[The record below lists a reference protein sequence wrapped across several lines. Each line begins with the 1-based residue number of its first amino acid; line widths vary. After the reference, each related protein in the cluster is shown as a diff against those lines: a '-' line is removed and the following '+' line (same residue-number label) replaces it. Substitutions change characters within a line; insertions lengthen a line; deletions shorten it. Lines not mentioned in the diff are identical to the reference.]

1 MTMTMKLA
9 AIVLTLAVLLLTV
22 AGGGRVVVPK
32 GRFLS
37 GPLAL
42 ITTTAPDESPNTDA
56 IKG

>member
-42 ITTTAPDESPNTDA
+42 TTMTAPDESPNTDA